1 MLECQERYKFI
12 ESPEAYLEDLYGEE
26 RRRKL
31 NGLPLRK
38 WYEPKSSFYKKT
50 SMLIADIEKNYNRKM
65 KNIKKEAKEALS
77 PAYVYYKGNKIE
89 VPNDFYLDY
98 KTADIPGYLN
108 YLKEEDERK
117 HVVTD
122 EDREK
127 ARLLDCSLDYNYLQ
141 TLLDRMRNSPDLT
154 ITVKTKDGATI
165 ILRQNKQV
173 ENDLYT
179 NEVLVDANTNLVR

>member
-1 MLECQERYKFI
+1 MLEEQERYKFI
-12 ESPEAYLEDLYGEE
+12 ENPESYLKDLYTKE
-26 RRRKL
+26 RHRKL
-31 NGLPLRK
+31 NELPRKK
-38 WYEPKSSFYKKT
+38 WYELKSSYYKRI
-50 SMLIADIEKNYNRKM
+50 SVLIANIEKDYYKKM

-77 PAYVYYKGNKIE
+77 PTYVYYRGGKLE
-89 VPNDFYLDY
+89 VPADFYLNY
-98 KTADIPGYLN
+98 KTADILGYLKF
-108 YLKEEDERK
+108 LKEEDERK
-117 HVVTD
+117 HIITD

-141 TLLDRMRNSPDLT
+141 ALLNKMRNSPDLT